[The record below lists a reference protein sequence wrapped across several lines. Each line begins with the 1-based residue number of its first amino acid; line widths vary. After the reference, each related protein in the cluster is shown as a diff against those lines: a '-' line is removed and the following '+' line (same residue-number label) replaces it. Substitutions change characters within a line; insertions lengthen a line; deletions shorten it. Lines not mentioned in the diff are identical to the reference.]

1 MTGHKIAMLRTQA
14 NLTQEQLAEK
24 LYITRELVSKWETG
38 KRNPDYKTIVKLAEI
53 FSVDTDEII
62 NHNEFLFS
70 ELSEFLPDISNYK
83 SEKIKVLLNSF
94 LETLNIRDR
103 SVFIRRYYFSEE
115 ISDIAKEY
123 NIKESNVRTILMRTR
138 KKLKKYFQEVEI
150 WRKMTYTM
158 LFQV

>member
-24 LYITRELVSKWETG
+24 LYVTRELVSKWETG

-70 ELSEFLPDISNYK
+70 
-83 SEKIKVLLNSF
+83 
-94 LETLNIRDR
+94 
-103 SVFIRRYYFSEE
+103 
-115 ISDIAKEY
+115 
-123 NIKESNVRTILMRTR
+123 
-138 KKLKKYFQEVEI
+138 
-150 WRKMTYTM
+150 
-158 LFQV
+158 

>member
-24 LYITRELVSKWETG
+24 LYVTRELVSKWETG

-83 SEKIKVLLNSF
+83 SEKIKELLNAF
-94 LETLNIRDR
+94 LGDASRHLALAFPHFL
-103 SVFIRRYYFSEE
+103 SMQYFLLTFLLKCV
-115 ISDIAKEY
+115 ILILFTNLTKVR
-123 NIKESNVRTILMRTR
+123 NV
-138 KKLKKYFQEVEI
+138 
-150 WRKMTYTM
+150 
-158 LFQV
+158 